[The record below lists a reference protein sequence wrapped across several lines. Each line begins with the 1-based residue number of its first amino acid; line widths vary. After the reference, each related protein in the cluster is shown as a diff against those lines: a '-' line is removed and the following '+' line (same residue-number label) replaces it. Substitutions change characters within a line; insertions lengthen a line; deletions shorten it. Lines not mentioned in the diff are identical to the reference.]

1 MKKSIIFVFSVLFSF
16 LLLNSCSDEDNTE
29 KSRMCTVSYDADTGG
44 EILNT
49 SVAYGEGAHKTDWK
63 PSKPG
68 YTFLGWYYTD
78 EFGEETEYPFT
89 IAVTE
94 NITFTA
100 RYSLNSYT
108 VSFEANADETAVSGS
123 MNDIYCDY
131 DKEYVLPE
139 NVFTCICSEF
149 RGWSTKKKV
158 SDSTQDV
165 EYADRA
171 SVKNLSEKN
180 GGHVI
185 LYAVWSENSWHNIS
199 YRNIDQDTGVTMP
212 ADYMRKF
219 REKDRVSLVSPTRVG
234 YEFKGWYET
243 ADFSGK
249 RITTWSPGTYTS
261 DLVLYAK
268 WEVLSFAVILN
279 ERDNVIECT
288 VEYEGFIPEVTVP
301 DVSGAKFGGFFT
313 EPYGRGERYISSAG
327 RGDKKYLRIEGITL
341 YALWEYSIEYTDTDN
356 YTNTNPVSYTGEY
369 DIELQPLMVKNGY
382 LFKGWKDENGSPVTK
397 ILSGTSGKRSFSS
410 MGVSLEEYKIV
421 YNKNGGSWDET
432 PGDEYVP
439 TEKYN
444 VESRTMLLPMSRD
457 IKKEGFVFDG
467 WYQDESFAGSPVT
480 SIETGSYGDIELW
493 AKWIEIED
501 EEI

>member
-49 SVAYGEGAHKTDWK
+49 SVAYGEVAHKTDWK

-94 NITFTA
+94 NVTLTA

-131 DKEYVLPE
+131 DKEYELPE
-139 NVFTCICSEF
+139 NQFTCIGSEF
-149 RGWSTKKKV
+149 RGWSLTPGSF
-158 SDSTQDV
+158 SDSKID
-165 EYADRA
+165 YDDKAA
-171 SVKNLSEKN
+171 VKNLSEKN

-199 YRNIDQDTGVTMP
+199 YRNIEEELGVTMP
-212 ADYMRKF
+212 AGYVRKF
-219 REKDRVSLVSPTRVG
+219 REKDRVSLENPVRTG

-243 ADFSGK
+243 SDYSGK
-249 RITTWSPGTYTS
+249 RITTWGAGTYTS
-261 DLVLYAK
+261 DLTVYAK
-268 WEVLSFAVILN
+268 WEVLSFTVTLN
-279 ERDNVIECT
+279 DRDNITECT
-288 VEYEGFIPEVTVP
+288 VDYEGFIPELTVSP
-301 DVSGAKFGGFFT
+301 VDGAKFGGFFT

-327 RGDKKYLRIEGITL
+327 RGDKKYLRTEGITL
-341 YALWEYSIEYTDTDN
+341 YAFWEYSIEYNDVDN

-369 DIELQPLMVKNGY
+369 DLELQPLIVKNGY
-382 LFKGWKDENGSPVTK
+382 VFKGWKDEDGNPVTK
-397 ILSGTSGKRSFSS
+397 ILSGTSGKKIFTS
-410 MGVSLEEYKIV
+410 MGALLKNYKIT
-421 YNKNGGSWDET
+421 YNKNGGIWDDT
-432 PGDEYVP
+432 PGDEYIP
-439 TEKYN
+439 TEEYN
-444 VESRTMLLPMSRD
+444 IESKTLLLPQSTD
-457 IKKEGFVFDG
+457 IKKQGFVFDG
-467 WYQDESFAGSPVT
+467 WYADENFKGNAVIT
-480 SIETGSYGDIELW
+480 IESGSYGDIELG
-493 AKWIEIED
+493 AKWIEIE
-501 EEI
+501 